1 MGRAHVSTHQLVAG
15 RYRLLE
21 IIQRETNRICWY
33 AEDIGAGEVSRPC
46 LVTQIGLPDD
56 AYETE
61 RRTAGRL
68 LRTSERMASLCPG
81 RIATVVDAI
90 EEPGTLWTVTEWI
103 DGTPLGELLS
113 EQGTFNYVR
122 AARIGLGVLDVL
134 DAAHAEG
141 ITHGELSPGQVFVRE
156 DQSVVVTGYGLV
168 GATLAPRLTA
178 PAFASPEQ
186 ARDQHI
192 GPAADVWALG
202 AILYT
207 MVEGRPPFRDRGR
220 PENTLKGVDRLP
232 LRTPVRAGPLT
243 QVVQGL
249 LRKDARERLTRPVV
263 REALTRALSEDPE
276 AAMGAVPA
284 PRLRGAYAAMRP
296 GGPAWSR
303 RTMVAGTTLAVV
315 TVAVAVLAATQ
326 GLPGGDSG
334 SDVAESPARPP
345 ASAAT
350 PGEGTGGGSPEP
362 SEPPGRTGSPSPT
375 PSPSSPD
382 PKPTPTPTPTPSAP
396 GTGLPPGFRTYRAPE
411 GFSVALPAGWEP
423 LDTDRQGDLR
433 YRVTFG
439 ADGDDRTLAV
449 TYSKRVGPDPVAV
462 WRDEVEPN
470 LERSGDY
477 RRIGEI
483 RATTYQGRE
492 AADMEWTADVDGTRV
507 HTFGRGFL
515 LGEGRS
521 FSLRWTTPD
530 DDWEDKANQEALRTF
545 LKTFRPGSG

>member
-33 AEDIGAGEVSRPC
+33 AEDLGAGDVSRPC

-56 AYETE
+56 PSATE
-61 RRTAGRL
+61 RRTAARL
-68 LRTSERMASLCPG
+68 LRTSESMALLCPG
-81 RIATVVDAI
+81 RIATVVDAH
-90 EEPGTLWTVTEWI
+90 EEAGSLWTVNEWI

-122 AARIGLGVLDVL
+122 AARVGLELLDVL

-156 DQSVVVTGYGLV
+156 DQSIVVTGFGLA

-178 PAFASPEQ
+178 PAYASPEQ
-186 ARDQHI
+186 ARDQRI
-192 GPAADVWALG
+192 GPAADLWALG

-207 MVEGRPPFRDRGR
+207 AVEGRPPFRDRGR

-232 LRTPVRAGPLT
+232 LRTPMRAGPLA

-249 LRKDARERLTRPVV
+249 LRKDSRERLTRPVV

-276 AAMGAVPA
+276 AGLASVPA
-284 PRLRGAYAAMRP
+284 PRLRGAYAAVRP
-296 GGPAWSR
+296 GSPVWSR
-303 RTMVAGTTLAVV
+303 RTMVAGTALAVV

-334 SDVAESPARPP
+334 SDAAESPGRPP
-345 ASAAT
+345 ASAAS
-350 PGEGTGGGSPEP
+350 PGESTGGDSGADSPGPEP
-362 SEPPGRTGSPSPT
+362 SGTPGPTKSASPSPT
-375 PSPSSPD
+375 PTTESPA
-382 PKPTPTPTPTPSAP
+382 PTSSAP
-396 GTGLPPGFRTYRAPE
+396 ATALPPGFHRYHAPE
-411 GFSVALPAGWEP
+411 GFSVALPEDWKR
-423 LDTDRQGDLR
+423 LDTDRQGDLA
-433 YRVTFG
+433 YRIVFG

-449 TYSKRVGPDPVAV
+449 TYSERVGPDPVAV
-462 WRDEVEPN
+462 WRDDVEPN
-470 LERSGDY
+470 LERSDGYD
-477 RRIGEI
+477 RIGEI

-492 AADMEWTADVDGTRV
+492 AADMEWTAQADGTRV

-515 LGEGRS
+515 LGGGRS

-530 DDWEDKANQEALRTF
+530 ADWEDAVNQEALRTF
-545 LKTFRPGSG
+545 LKTFRPGSD

>member
-1 MGRAHVSTHQLVAG
+1 MGRAHVSTHQLVGG

-33 AEDIGAGEVSRPC
+33 AEDLGAGEVSRPC

-61 RRTAGRL
+61 RRAAGRL
-68 LRTSERMASLCPG
+68 LRTSERMALLCPG
-81 RIATVVDAI
+81 RIAGVVDAA
-90 EEPGTLWTVTEWI
+90 EEAGTLWTVNEWI

-122 AARIGLGVLDVL
+122 AARIGLELLDVL

-156 DQSVVVTGYGLV
+156 DHSVVVTGYGLV

-186 ARDQHI
+186 ARDERI
-192 GPAADVWALG
+192 GPAADLWALG

-276 AAMGAVPA
+276 AAMASVPV

-303 RTMVAGTTLAVV
+303 RTMVAGTALAVV
-315 TVAVAVLAATQ
+315 TVAAAVLAATQ
-326 GLPGGDSG
+326 GLPGSDTG
-334 SDVAESPARPP
+334 SDAADSPARPP
-345 ASAAT
+345 VSAAS
-350 PGEGTGGGSPEP
+350 PGEGTGGSGPDP
-362 SEPPGRTGSPSPT
+362 SGPPSRTGSPSPT
-375 PSPSSPD
+375 PSPSSPGRT
-382 PKPTPTPTPTPSAP
+382 PTPTPTPTPSAP
-396 GTGLPPGFRTYRAPE
+396 ATALPAGFHTYRAPE
-411 GFSVALPAGWEP
+411 GFSVALPEGWER

-449 TYSKRVGPDPVAV
+449 TYSEGVGPDPVAV

-492 AADMEWTADVDGTRV
+492 AADMEWTVDADGTRV
-507 HTFGRGFL
+507 HTFGRGLL
-515 LGEGRS
+515 LGGGRS

-530 DDWEDKANQEALRTF
+530 ADWDAKANQEALRTF
-545 LKTFRPGSG
+545 LKTFRPGSD

>member
-56 AYETE
+56 TYETE

-68 LRTSERMASLCPG
+68 LRTSERMALLCPG
-81 RIATVVDAI
+81 RIATVIDAI
-90 EEPGTLWTVTEWI
+90 EDAGTLWTVTEWI

-122 AARIGLGVLDVL
+122 AARIGLEVLDVL

-141 ITHGELSPGQVFVRE
+141 VTHGELSPGQVFVRE

-192 GPAADVWALG
+192 GPVADLWALG

-220 PENTLKGVDRLP
+220 PENTLKAVDRLP

-334 SDVAESPARPP
+334 SDAAESPARPP

-362 SEPPGRTGSPSPT
+362 SEPPGKSGSASPT
-375 PSPSSPD
+375 PSPSSPE

-470 LERSGDY
+470 LEQSGDY

-530 DDWEDKANQEALRTF
+530 DDWEDKANQEALRTL
-545 LKTFRPGSG
+545 LKTFRPGSD